1 MSIQKKSLI
10 RAMKTTKKAKGSSG
24 PVGTKTSSMAMKK
37 VHLTERG
44 VKLLSAKKKEMFKKP
59 F

>member
-10 RAMKTTKKAKGSSG
+10 RAMKTKKANVASG
-24 PVGTKTSSMAMKK
+24 PVGKK
-37 VHLTERG
+37 VSFMAPKKIHLTGAR
-44 VKLLSAKKKEMFKKP
+44 LMSAKKKEMFKKP